1 LNRECK
7 NSDDKKMIAKSEA
20 EMLPNFL
27 GHLNEEKGATAVEYA
42 LLATLIAT
50 VIAGTVALI
59 GPALV
64 PGFIAVI
71 AGL

>member
-1 LNRECK
+1 
-7 NSDDKKMIAKSEA
+7 MILKSEA
-20 EMLPNFL
+20 IMLQNFFRRL
-27 GHLNEEKGATAVEYA
+27 KEEKGATAVEYA
-42 LLATLIAT
+42 LLAALIAG

-64 PGFIAVI
+64 PGFTAVI

>member
-1 LNRECK
+1 
-7 NSDDKKMIAKSEA
+7 MILKSEA
-20 EMLPNFL
+20 IMLQNFL
-27 GHLNEEKGATAVEYA
+27 GRLKEEKGATAVEYA
-42 LLATLIAT
+42 LLVALIAG

-64 PGFIAVI
+64 PGFTTVI

>member
-1 LNRECK
+1 
-7 NSDDKKMIAKSEA
+7 
-20 EMLPNFL
+20 MLQESSRIL
-27 GHLNEEKGATAVEYA
+27 CEQGGATAIEYA
-42 LLATLIAT
+42 LLAALIAG

-64 PGFIAVI
+64 PGFTAVS

>member
-1 LNRECK
+1 VITLTPK
-7 NSDDKKMIAKSEA
+7 NKRMTVKGEA
-20 EMLPNFL
+20 IMLPNFL
-27 GHLNEEKGATAVEYA
+27 GYLKEEKGATAVEYA
-42 LLATLIAT
+42 LVAGLIAG

-64 PGFIAVI
+64 PGFTAVS

>member
-1 LNRECK
+1 MVENNEVMVRNL
-7 NSDDKKMIAKSEA
+7 
-20 EMLPNFL
+20 L
-27 GHLNEEKGATAVEYA
+27 GRLNEEKGATAVEYA
-42 LLATLIAT
+42 LLAVLIAA

-64 PGFIAVI
+64 PGFTAVI